1 MVEEEFL
8 ELFIDETRD
17 YLSKLNELL
26 VKVGK
31 GDSEA
36 IKEAFRLMHSIKG
49 NAAMVGLS
57 KISELAHRA
66 EDVLAMI
73 RDGKLSVSDSLMKA
87 LFSAL
92 DAISIALDEL
102 EKSGSL
108 SSDCEARLEEATSKL
123 ESIRHSKEIKELESR
138 ANEALEFL
146 RSFAG
151 KLDELKE
158 VGGMLNEVASSI
170 NAVTQALTT
179 EGTEKASKSGVS
191 GESAEAS
198 GSDVVGGEVSEGG
211 SASTSVRNVDALKLS
226 DHELEKAAAAVKKG
240 LQLYLVKLVF
250 KDASPMVVLRYFTA
264 LSKLGELGEII
275 KSVPSGDKISEVR
288 SREVY
293 VLLAIRKLA
302 ELDEKIREIP
312 DLEAYDVSKVKPED
326 VGINEEVLKSISTS
340 SEVDKLAALEDLL
353 KKVEEGIEDSR
364 PVSEERGE
372 GASHKMEKV
381 RVSVK
386 SLDKLFNL
394 VGELVLIKSRLTD
407 IATKYDVPGL
417 REALATFSRL
427 VSELQDEV
435 MRMRLVPLQYLYRTI
450 PRLVTELSS
459 KYGKD
464 VDVYLEG
471 EDISLDR
478 KVLEDLANPLYTLIE
493 VLVRDDIEGPEER
506 ARKGKPK
513 VATLQVR
520 ASREGNHV
528 VITVESDG
536 RGIDVEEVK
545 RRAVELG
552 LVPSSAVEKMSDEE
566 ALMLVTMPGF
576 ALKNGA
582 YSGLDSVKRSIES
595 LGGSLEIYT
604 TLDSETK
611 FVIKIPVSMATLRA
625 LLIRLGNEVYAVP
638 VSSVVTTIKVGNE
651 DYVGS
656 LKVIKYQDSVIPIYD
671 LMEFLG
677 MSNGSSR
684 KYAVVIEKRGKLAA
698 LAVDEILGQ
707 DDVVVKPLGKV
718 LASIKGISGATIIGG
733 GKVCLILDIQSL
745 IP

>member
-1 MVEEEFL
+1 
-8 ELFIDETRD
+8 
-17 YLSKLNELL
+17 
-26 VKVGK
+26 
-31 GDSEA
+31 
-36 IKEAFRLMHSIKG
+36 MHSIKG
-49 NAAMVGLS
+49 NAAMVGLT
-57 KISELAHRA
+57 KLSELAHKA
-66 EDVLAMI
+66 EDVLAMV
-73 RDGKLSVSDSLMKA
+73 RDDRLSIDDKLMKE
-87 LFSAL
+87 LFNAL
-92 DAISIALDEL
+92 DVISAALDDL
-102 EKSGSL
+102 EKSGELSDDVETKLEEVASKLEGIKHKEKVDELKSKADEAFNFLRNFANKLNELKDVKEALTEISGSL
-108 SSDCEARLEEATSKL
+108 SSVTEAMSRELTSENVKKEAELSKQSTASASEEAKVGLDYSKIYKL
-123 ESIRHSKEIKELESR
+123 NDTELER
-138 ANEALEFL
+138 
-146 RSFAG
+146 
-151 KLDELKE
+151 
-158 VGGMLNEVASSI
+158 
-170 NAVTQALTT
+170 
-179 EGTEKASKSGVS
+179 
-191 GESAEAS
+191 
-198 GSDVVGGEVSEGG
+198 
-211 SASTSVRNVDALKLS
+211 
-226 DHELEKAAAAVKKG
+226 AAAAIKKG

-250 KDASPMVVLRYFTA
+250 KDSSPMVVLRYFTA

-275 KSVPSGDKISEVR
+275 KTVPSGNEISEVR
-288 SREVY
+288 AREVH
-293 VLLAIRKLA
+293 VLMAIRKLS
-302 ELDEKIREIP
+302 ELDEKIKEVP
-312 DLEAYDVSKVKPED
+312 DLESYDISKVKPED
-326 VGINEEVLKSISTS
+326 VGINEEVLNTLSPT
-340 SEVDKLAALEDLL
+340 SEVDRLAALEDLL
-353 KKVEEGIEDSR
+353 KKVEEGIEESK

-372 GASHKMEKV
+372 GSSHKMEKV

-450 PRLVTELSS
+450 PRLVTEFSS

-493 VLVRDDIEGPEER
+493 VLIRDDIEKPEER

-513 VATLQVR
+513 VATLQVK

-552 LVPSSAVEKMSDEE
+552 LVPSSAIEKMSDEE

-576 ALKNGA
+576 SLKNGA
-582 YSGLDSVKRSIES
+582 YSGLDAVKRSIES

-604 TLDSETK
+604 TLDSETR

-625 LLIRLGNEVYAVP
+625 LLIRLGNEVFAVP
-638 VSSVVTTIKVGNE
+638 VSTVVTTIKINSE
-651 DYVGS
+651 DFVGS
-656 LKVIKYQDSVIPIYD
+656 LKVIKYQDSVIPLYD

-677 MSNGSSR
+677 LSNGSSR
-684 KYAVVIEKRGKLAA
+684 KYAVVVEKRGKLVA

>member
-17 YLSKLNELL
+17 YVSKLNELL
-26 VKVGK
+26 VKVSK
-31 GDSEA
+31 GDKEA

-49 NAAMVGLS
+49 NAAMVGLT
-57 KISELAHRA
+57 KISELAHKA
-66 EDVLAMI
+66 EDVLAMV
-73 RDGKLSVSDSLMKA
+73 RDSKLSIDDKLMKE
-87 LFSAL
+87 LFNAL
-92 DAISIALDEL
+92 DAISSALDSL
-102 EKSGSL
+102 EKSSKL
-108 SSDCEARLEEATSKL
+108 SDDVETKLEEVASKL
-123 ESIRHSKEIKELESR
+123 EGIKHKEEVDKLKSK
-138 ANEALEFL
+138 ADEALNFL
-146 RSFAG
+146 RNFAN
-151 KLDELKE
+151 KLDELRDVKE
-158 VGGMLNEVASSI
+158 
-170 NAVTQALTT
+170 ALTEISSSLGSVTEAMSKELTSEGT
-179 EGTEKASKSGVS
+179 EGTKGEAKVS
-191 GESAEAS
+191 NQLT
-198 GSDVVGGEVSEGG
+198 
-211 SASTSVRNVDALKLS
+211 TSVSKETKVGPDYSKIYKLN
-226 DHELEKAAAAVKKG
+226 DTELERAATAIKKG

-250 KDASPMVVLRYFTA
+250 KDSSPMVVLRYFTA

-275 KSVPSGDKISEVR
+275 KTVPSGNEISEVR
-288 SREVY
+288 AREVL
-293 VLLAIRKLA
+293 VLMAIRKLS
-302 ELDEKIREIP
+302 ELDEKIKEIP
-312 DLEAYDVSKVKPED
+312 DLESYDVSKVKPED
-326 VGINEEVLKSISTS
+326 VGINEEILDTLSPTG
-340 SEVDKLAALEDLL
+340 EVDRLAALEDLL
-353 KKVEEGIEDSR
+353 KKVEEGIEESK

-372 GASHKMEKV
+372 GTSHKMEKV

-450 PRLVTELSS
+450 PRLVTEFSS

-478 KVLEDLANPLYTLIE
+478 KVLEELANPLYTLIE
-493 VLVRDDIEGPEER
+493 VLIRDDIEKPEER
-506 ARKGKPK
+506 AKKGKPN

-552 LVPSSAVEKMSDEE
+552 LVPSSAIEKMSDDE

-576 ALKNGA
+576 SLKNGA
-582 YSGLDSVKRSIES
+582 YSGLDAVKRSIES

-625 LLIRLGNEVYAVP
+625 LLIRLGNEVFAVP
-638 VSSVVTTIKVGNE
+638 VSTVVTTIKVNSE
-651 DYVGS
+651 DFVGS
-656 LKVIKYQDSVIPIYD
+656 LKVIKYQDSVIPLYD

-677 MSNGSSR
+677 LSDGSSR
-684 KYAVVIEKRGKLAA
+684 KYAVVVEKRGKLVA

-733 GKVCLILDIQSL
+733 GKVCLILDVQSL